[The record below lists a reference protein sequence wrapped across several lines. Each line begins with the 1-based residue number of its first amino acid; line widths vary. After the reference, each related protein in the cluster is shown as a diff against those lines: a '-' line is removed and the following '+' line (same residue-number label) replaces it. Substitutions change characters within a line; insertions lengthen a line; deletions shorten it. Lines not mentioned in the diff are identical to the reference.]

1 MIDRNIYGIGKMI
14 IENIHKFEP
23 ILLPS
28 LHFMVF
34 QYDDGFEAYCLEF
47 NLSSFGSEDKIAIN
61 DLSLQISNFIESIF
75 NKGEKL
81 KDILLNVV
89 SDTTNSEYWAEYR
102 KISFSL
108 GLSGVSTDIATK
120 LIEQVRELKDKIS
133 YYESLLELTKVID
146 RKEKDSRNKQNIFT
160 AKPINYELLK
170 ESA

>member
-1 MIDRNIYGIGKMI
+1 MIDRKVYGIGKMI
-14 IENIHKFEP
+14 IENIHKSTP

-34 QYDDGFEAYCLEF
+34 QYDDGFEAYCLEL
-47 NLSSFGSEDKIAIN
+47 NLSSFGSEDKIAVN
-61 DLSLQISNFIESIF
+61 DLSLQISDFIENIF
-75 NKGEKL
+75 SKGEKA

-108 GLSGVSTDIATK
+108 GLSGVSTDITTK
-120 LIEQVRELKDKIS
+120 LIEQMRELKNTIS
-133 YYESLLELTKVID
+133 YYESLLELAKIVS
-146 RKEKDSRNKQNIFT
+146 KKQKDSPENQNCFI

-170 ESA
+170 KSA